1 MIVEHIWADKYEEHQ
16 DEFSDKG
23 EFAARRNAIGDL
35 LLLPKSFNASYGDKP
50 FSEKVVQYMGQNI
63 LAQSLNAL
71 KYKNNPGFL
80 SFKAKSNLA
89 FKSYSEFKNQSITER
104 TNLYRGI
111 LLYNWK

>member
-1 MIVEHIWADKYEEHQ
+1 
-16 DEFSDKG
+16 
-23 EFAARRNAIGDL
+23 
-35 LLLPKSFNASYGDKP
+35 
-50 FSEKVVQYMGQNI
+50 MGQNI